1 MITLDSFTQRERE
14 HLICLLRSI
23 DADALAT
30 VFDPRDAMIADNAKA
45 KMIVLLEDI
54 ILNAGSNVARIDCPE
69 SFLPNS

>member
-14 HLICLLRSI
+14 YLICLLRSI

-45 KMIVLLEDI
+45 KMIVLLEDAV
-54 ILNAGSNVARIDCPE
+54 LNVRPDVARSDYPE
-69 SFLPNS
+69 KISL

>member
-1 MITLDSFTQRERE
+1 MLTLECFSQRERE

-45 KMIVLLEDI
+45 KMIVMLEDAV
-54 ILNAGSNVARIDCPE
+54 LNVRPDAARVDCTE
-69 SFLPNS
+69 KISL

>member
-23 DADALAT
+23 GADALAT

-54 ILNAGSNVARIDCPE
+54 ILSADSDAPRLDCTE
-69 SFLPNS
+69 RMLR

>member
-14 HLICLLRSI
+14 YLICLLRSI

-45 KMIVLLEDI
+45 KMMVLLEDAV
-54 ILNAGSNVARIDCPE
+54 LNVRPDVARSDYPE
-69 SFLPNS
+69 KISL